1 MKKSLPC
8 LTALA
13 TLIIAGAALAQTAPP
28 LSTGSTQAPVASAA
42 NAETDQLPPGNR
54 LLMQAAAQ
62 LDRHTSVS
70 AKLRHQIAIAG
81 AQLFGVG
88 SYWQQGSGEELKMRL
103 ELQIAGQEAT
113 LLQVCN
119 NRFSWIDRRLPTGR
133 SVVRIDLRQLRADP
147 SLVSTN
153 LNDIKPGEA
162 SWSTMSPEMTSYT
175 GGLPNLLSALE
186 QNFAF
191 LPPQA
196 MRLTVA
202 AQANEEP
209 ASVPVWA
216 VVGQWKPD
224 KLDAL
229 LSKAQASDAQ
239 PPAADASMLKR
250 KKLPERLPEE
260 VLLLVGQADKF
271 PYRIEYRKL
280 ETPQVLSTA
289 GPSIPYQLSVRPM
302 IVLEFSDVVFDAPIA
317 SGQFDYAPGD
327 ADFEDQTTVILERLR
342 QQQQSQ
348 VATRPAAEAA
358 TPTR

>member
-1 MKKSLPC
+1 VP
-8 LTALA
+8 
-13 TLIIAGAALAQTAPP
+13 
-28 LSTGSTQAPVASAA
+28 STA
-42 NAETDQLPPGNR
+42 NAETDPIPPGNR

-62 LDRHTSVS
+62 LDRRASVS
-70 AKLRHQIAIAG
+70 AKLRHQIAIGG
-81 AQLFGVG
+81 AQLYGVG
-88 SYWQQGSGEELKMRL
+88 SYWHLGSGEEFKMRL

-119 NRFSWIDRRLPTGR
+119 SRFSWIDRRLPTGR

-153 LNDIKPGEA
+153 LNDIRPGEA
-162 SWSTMSPEMTSYT
+162 NWSTTLPEMASFT
-175 GGLPNLLSALE
+175 GGLPSMLSSLQ

-196 MRLTVA
+196 MRLTVPTS
-202 AQANEEP
+202 ANEEP
-209 ASVPVWA
+209 TSVPVWA
-216 VVGQWKPD
+216 VVGQWKPE
-224 KLDAL
+224 KLAAL
-229 LSKAQASDAQ
+229 LSKTQDVAGQ
-239 PPAADASMLKR
+239 PPADPSKLLH
-250 KKLPERLPEE
+250 KKLPERMPEE

-280 ETPQVLSTA
+280 ETPQALSTD
-289 GPSIPYQLSVRPM
+289 GPSIPYQLSVHPM
-302 IVLEFSDVVFDAPIA
+302 IVLEYSDVVFDTPIA
-317 SGQFDYAPGD
+317 AGQFDYAPGD
-327 ADFEDQTTVILERLR
+327 ADFDDQTTAILERLR

>member
-13 TLIIAGAALAQTAPP
+13 SLISAGGALAQAAPQLP
-28 LSTGSTQAPVASAA
+28 ASSTQVPVASAA

-175 GGLPNLLSALE
+175 GGLPNLLSSLE
-186 QNFAF
+186 HNFAF

-202 AQANEEP
+202 GQANEEP

-216 VVGQWKPD
+216 VVGQWKPEQ
-224 KLDAL
+224 LAAL
-229 LSKAQASDAQ
+229 LSKTQAADAQ
-239 PPAADASMLKR
+239 PPADQSKLKR

-280 ETPQVLSTA
+280 ETPQALSTA
-289 GPSIPYQLSVRPM
+289 GPSIPYQLSVHPM